1 MAGLESVS
9 QALDALTVSWIGHA
23 ERSADD
29 PAQVERLVA
38 NGIGLEACPGS
49 NFALGFNDNPRDHPR
64 DHPLN
69 GLREAGAHVTLGS
82 DDPTFFGTTIGAE

>member
-1 MAGLESVS
+1 MAGPESVS
-9 QALDALTVSWIGHA
+9 HALDALPVSWIGHA

-29 PAQVERLVA
+29 PALVERLVA
-38 NGIGLEACPGS
+38 NGIGLEASPGS
-49 NFALGFNDNPRDHPR
+49 NFALGLYDDPR

-69 GLREAGAHVTLGS
+69 GLRDAGVHVTLGS